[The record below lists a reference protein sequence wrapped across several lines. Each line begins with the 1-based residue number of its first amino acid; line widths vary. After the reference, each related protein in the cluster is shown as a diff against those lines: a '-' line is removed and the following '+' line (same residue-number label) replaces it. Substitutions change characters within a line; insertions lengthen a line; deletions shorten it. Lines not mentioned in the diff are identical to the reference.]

1 MQTGTPRIRLDDR
14 GQLRASVDCLDNDRL
29 ASYKRERTK
38 DRDFNAALFAP
49 FILPGMGR
57 VTTDPNS
64 DKFGALVHVSD
75 RGDGTFLEQW
85 MLEDPP
91 APTPTAS
98 SAVAPVTIN
107 FGTTYEFQGTPERY
121 PRRLPWLRPDVPIV
135 PTAWMALAGGTGVTK
150 GEFFSAA
157 VLRTQARYAYAVI
170 TKDQIAKGAWPTV
183 PEEHVPHGATHGLRW
198 EEWLQNPQS
207 AGKAWVYG
215 EWAETQATYV
225 QRTIHMAWSADTSEY
240 EPVPGKDSHS
250 EANPSNSMH
259 LAAWVQSLPDRF
271 PGSYYYV
278 RGVVRLYANA
288 NALGTTVWQA

>member
-29 ASYKRERTK
+29 ASFKRERTK

-107 FGTTYEFQGTPERY
+107 FGTTYEFQGTP
-121 PRRLPWLRPDVPIV
+121 
-135 PTAWMALAGGTGVTK
+135 
-150 GEFFSAA
+150 
-157 VLRTQARYAYAVI
+157 
-170 TKDQIAKGAWPTV
+170 
-183 PEEHVPHGATHGLRW
+183 
-198 EEWLQNPQS
+198 
-207 AGKAWVYG
+207 
-215 EWAETQATYV
+215 
-225 QRTIHMAWSADTSEY
+225 
-240 EPVPGKDSHS
+240 
-250 EANPSNSMH
+250 
-259 LAAWVQSLPDRF
+259 
-271 PGSYYYV
+271 
-278 RGVVRLYANA
+278 
-288 NALGTTVWQA
+288 